1 MRGGIVAAVRVNPK
15 DCQSILDVLQKAGIH
30 TAGMSFAAMTALA
43 LQSLLEAARVSG
55 TIPEPD
61 EFQYLNRLQPYIKAK
76 HGRKLE
82 ITRVLGDMGANIQAP
97 PVTASLSEPR
107 SVVADETPVHASRS
121 APAAPEDA
129 EAIRMAGSRLTEL
142 LAIKDKCEDNVPGFV
157 WTKTHEAEYQ
167 ECYQILYPDG

>member
-1 MRGGIVAAVRVNPK
+1 
-15 DCQSILDVLQKAGIH
+15 
-30 TAGMSFAAMTALA
+30 
-43 LQSLLEAARVSG
+43 
-55 TIPEPD
+55 
-61 EFQYLNRLQPYIKAK
+61 
-76 HGRKLE
+76 
-82 ITRVLGDMGANIQAP
+82 MGANIQAP

-107 SVVADETPVHASRS
+107 SVVADETPAHASRS